1 MEPPSTGGVFLR
13 EQGFGGVCLPRQSMP
28 VKEAARI
35 AQKIADELQ
44 VELVDVELVKDC
56 LLYTS

>member
-35 AQKIADELQ
+35 AHKIADELQ
-44 VELVDVELVKDC
+44 VELVDV
-56 LLYTS
+56 